1 MVHATK
7 ESVALMV
14 VRTGKWMGLIP
25 DTYWVETM
33 VASMAAQ
40 MVDRWVD
47 MSVKKTVAHWE
58 PLSVALKAASMVV
71 QSVTTLAEMMVWKK
85 VVRLAGLKAVWL
97 VDRKVHML
105 AATWVVL
112 KVS

>member
-7 ESVALMV
+7 ESDALMV
-14 VRTGKWMGLIP
+14 VRTGMRTELIP
-25 DTYWVETM
+25 GTYWVETM

-58 PLSVALKAASMVV
+58 SLSVALKAASMVV
-71 QSVTTLAEMMVWKK
+71 PSVTTLVEMMVWKK
-85 VVRLAGLKAVWL
+85 VVRLAGLKAAWT
-97 VDRKVHML
+97 VDWKVHML